1 MGGDL
6 LRQLNTDLAAL
17 AETARSGLVRVG
29 VRGMLGVGSGI
40 IVHPA
45 GLVLT
50 NAHVVR
56 GEPVRVRLADGRE
69 FTARVL
75 GRDPAADLAVLL
87 IGAMDLPALELAAA
101 EPAAGSLVLALGHPW
116 GVEAAASFGV
126 VTGLSTDEAGREWV
140 LVNLRLR
147 PGNSGGPLVDAG
159 GRVVGI
165 NTIMTGAE
173 TGAAVSVRAARAFLK
188 RILAEHL
195 RPAAAAG

>member
-1 MGGDL
+1 MGDL

-17 AETARSGLVRVG
+17 AETARAGLVRVG

-45 GLVLT
+45 GLILT

-56 GEPVRVRLADGRE
+56 GEPVRIRLADGRE
-69 FTARVL
+69 FPAQVVS
-75 GRDPAADLAVLL
+75 RDPAADLAVLL
-87 IGAMDLPALELAAA
+87 IGAADLPALELA
-101 EPAAGSLVLALGHPW
+101 PATPPPGSPVLALGHPW

-126 VTGLSTDEAGREWV
+126 VTGSSADETGREWV

-147 PGNSGGPLVDAG
+147 PGNSGGPLVDAA

-188 RILAEHL
+188 RVLAEHL
-195 RPAAAAG
+195 PPVAAAG

>member
-1 MGGDL
+1 MAEL

-17 AETARSGLVRVG
+17 AETARAGLVRVG
-29 VRGMLGVGSGI
+29 VWGMLGVGSGI

-56 GEPVRVRLADGRE
+56 AEILRVRLADGRE
-69 FTARVL
+69 FRARVL
-75 GRDPAADLAVLL
+75 GRDSTADLAVLL
-87 IGAMDLPALELAAA
+87 IDATDLPALELAPA
-101 EPAAGSLVLALGHPW
+101 EPTPGSLVMALGHPW

-126 VTGLSTDEAGREWV
+126 VTGTSTDEAGREWV

-147 PGNSGGPLVDAG
+147 PGNSGGPLVDAA

-165 NTIMTGAE
+165 NTIMTGPE
-173 TGAAVSVRAARAFLK
+173 TGAAVSVRSARAFL
-188 RILAEHL
+188 RRVLAEHL
-195 RPAAAAG
+195 RPAAAAS

>member
-1 MGGDL
+1 MTQL
-6 LRQLNTDLAAL
+6 LSKLNTDLAGL
-17 AETARSGLVRVG
+17 AETARAALVRVG

-45 GLVLT
+45 GLILT
-50 NAHVVR
+50 NAHVIR
-56 GEPVRVRLADGRE
+56 GEPIRVRFADGRE
-69 FTARVL
+69 LPAGVL

-87 IGAMDLPALELAAA
+87 VNALDLPALELAPA
-101 EPAAGSLVLALGHPW
+101 EPLPGSLVMALGHPW

-126 VTGLSTDEAGREWV
+126 VTGTSTDGAGREWV

-147 PGNSGGPLVDAG
+147 PGNSGGPLVDAA

-173 TGAAVSVRAARAFLK
+173 TGAAVSVRSARAFLK
-188 RILAEHL
+188 RVLAERL
-195 RPAAAAG
+195 RPAAAG